1 MAKQAKKPEISNEMS
16 DENTMETTQE
26 TPNFKAELVSYVLEN
41 DKRPTSAYQLA
52 KALNVSESA
61 FYEEYNSIEMLE
73 KEIWGGVFEETLA
86 ILQADTEYQA
96 YTVREKMLSFYFTW
110 IQVLKDNRSY
120 VLFCDKNRR
129 KGDLRPY
136 FLEIAKEK
144 TTELMKEFV
153 SEGIATNEI
162 SARPFLSDRYGDLLW
177 AQSMLVLR
185 FWVKDD
191 SKSFQNTDAMIEKT
205 VNTSFALMGETFLD
219 SLFDLGKFAVQNR
232 KK

>member
-1 MAKQAKKPEISNEMS
+1 MAKQNKKSEETE
-16 DENTMETTQE
+16 ENTADTMKTTQE
-26 TPNFKAELVSYVLEN
+26 AVNFKAEYITYVLEH

-52 KALNVSESA
+52 KALGVSEST
-61 FYEEYNSIEMLE
+61 FYDEYNSIEMVE
-73 KEIWGGVFEETLA
+73 KEIWGGLFDETND
-86 ILQADTEYQA
+86 ILQADSEYQA

-110 IQVLKDNRSY
+110 IQVLRDNRSF

-129 KGDLRPY
+129 KGDLNPV
-136 FLEIAKEK
+136 FLHIIKEK

>member
-1 MAKQAKKPEISNEMS
+1 MAKQAKNTATSE
-16 DENTMETTQE
+16 ENTAETMETTQE
-26 TPNFKAELVSYVLEN
+26 TLDFKSEFISYVLEH

-52 KALNVSESA
+52 KALNVPESA
-61 FYEEYNSIEMLE
+61 FYDEYNSIEMLE
-73 KEIWGGVFEETLA
+73 KEIWGSFFDETSN
-86 ILQADTEYQA
+86 ILQADSEYQA

-129 KGDLRPY
+129 KGDLKPY
-136 FLEIAKEK
+136 FLEIIKEK
-144 TTELMKEFV
+144 TTELMKEFG

-191 SKSFQNTDAMIEKT
+191 SKNFQNTDAMIEKT

-219 SLFDLGKFAVQNR
+219 SLFDFGKFAVQNI

>member
-1 MAKQAKKPEISNEMS
+1 MAKQAKTNTSE
-16 DENTMETTQE
+16 ENTSEATETTQE
-26 TPNFKAELVSYVLEN
+26 MPDFKAELISYALEH

-52 KALNVSESA
+52 KALNVPESA

-73 KEIWGGVFEETLA
+73 KEIWGSFFDETLT
-86 ILQADTEYQA
+86 ILQDDSEYQT

-129 KGDLRPY
+129 KGDLNPS
-136 FLEIAKEK
+136 FLHIAKEK
-144 TTELMKEFV
+144 TIELMKEFV

-177 AQSMLVLR
+177 GQAMLVLR

-191 SKSFQNTDAMIEKT
+191 SKSFQNTDAMIEKA

>member
-1 MAKQAKKPEISNEMS
+1 MAKQAKTS
-16 DENTMETTQE
+16 DATEDNTTDTTETTQE
-26 TPNFKAELVSYVLEN
+26 TPNFKEELISYVLEH

-61 FYEEYNSIEMLE
+61 FYDEYNSIEMLE
-73 KEIWGGVFEETLA
+73 KEIWGGFFDETSS
-86 ILQADTEYQA
+86 ILQADSEYQT

-129 KGDLRPY
+129 KGDLNPF
-136 FLEIAKEK
+136 FLHIAKEK
-144 TTELMKEFV
+144 TIELMKEFV

-162 SARPFLSDRYGDLLW
+162 SARPFLSDKYGNLLW
-177 AQSMLVLR
+177 GQAMLVLR

-191 SKSFQNTDAMIEKT
+191 SKSFQNTDAMIEKA